1 MKKRI
6 LAFATVLTMLLQMIT
21 AVSAESGIVIGNLKF
36 ENGKIIVPVTVDKSG
51 ESYSLLVM
59 RKGGDSSVID
69 DRYAMDEKIAGD
81 DLKIEF
87 KFKMPETKECLV
99 SDENP
104 DGFTDGT
111 YTVTVK
117 GNHTEKASL
126 DFD

>member
-87 KFKMPETKECLV
+87 KFKYQ
-99 SDENP
+99 SA
-104 DGFTDGT
+104 F
-111 YTVTVK
+111 
-117 GNHTEKASL
+117 
-126 DFD
+126 